1 MLYDENIFLPTR
13 NPAFLHQ
20 TDKRFR
26 KKRSTGS
33 ILKGTPPYTYIRV
46 QTISRSRLARS
57 RLCPH
62 DGDCKHQMGPRYRL
76 PLREPRTA
84 SIANGDGTRFPANL
98 TSSI

>member
-33 ILKGTPPYTYIRV
+33 ILKGTPAYTFV
-46 QTISRSRLARS
+46 FKRSAGVDSLGVDSVHMMA
-57 RLCPH
+57 
-62 DGDCKHQMGPRYRL
+62 
-76 PLREPRTA
+76 
-84 SIANGDGTRFPANL
+84 IANIKWDSDIVYL
-98 TSSI
+98 